1 MTREALSLYSYFNFI
16 KNENKMLNNYL
27 CNYCIL
33 HFTDKNYFYSVQDV
47 KYTDFLRE
55 KEEWLNIIKNLNE
68 NVCNFGVKGDSCLIH
83 IDHFNPVVGILYPVN
98 HNIDSGIFS
107 DYLNHFLKLFFK
119 NENNIFENNLINEF
133 KKYSNRIL
141 KSNVYLKFNM
151 KRFIRFTDNNS
162 SNVSPNFEKSNL
174 KNLLI
179 NSQYFQKIT
188 LEIEIKKSLKI
199 NITNFYDKEFKIF
212 ENLKIITIFEY
223 NFININ
229 SFKIEKGT
237 YIKFKL
243 YNIGK
248 IQRIVEINDKIF
260 LKIQNRKK
268 IESKIETYDRIILKE
283 EEDYI
288 ELQDLNSI
296 LIVFDNFI
304 ITKFNII
311 F

>member
-141 KSNVYLKFNM
+141 KSNVNLKFNM
-151 KRFIRFTDNNS
+151 KIINESFEKFLRKEDEKIKFKSLEVQIFLDTFEFVLFQLNDTHMMNNKKFNFFEYIKTKSGKDFVIMKKFFHLIHQRSLVFVDFKKEFKKLAPIVIKILEFIDTYKKHSLIHVLYCIFFDGPMSPEFGNERFIRFTDNNS

-179 NSQYFQKIT
+179 NS
-188 LEIEIKKSLKI
+188 
-199 NITNFYDKEFKIF
+199 
-212 ENLKIITIFEY
+212 
-223 NFININ
+223 
-229 SFKIEKGT
+229 
-237 YIKFKL
+237 
-243 YNIGK
+243 
-248 IQRIVEINDKIF
+248 
-260 LKIQNRKK
+260 
-268 IESKIETYDRIILKE
+268 
-283 EEDYI
+283 
-288 ELQDLNSI
+288 
-296 LIVFDNFI
+296 
-304 ITKFNII
+304 
-311 F
+311 